1 MYPDVGTPIKRSH
14 DRAVQMASGWLA
26 AWALILLSLSYL

>member
-1 MYPDVGTPIKRSH
+1 MYSDVGMPIKRPH

-26 AWALILLSLSYL
+26 TWAIILLSLSYL